1 MDFVQKLYHDL
12 EEQLNFIHLETEN
25 ELKKAELSIQVTL
38 NVITKLKTYILKY
51 KFNTQH
57 DEIYFFKQLK
67 PKFLS
72 RLIYF
77 NRIYI
82 IETHKP
88 HGGVKIVRRY
98 LNNELQKLKQYFDDN
113 LEFYKYFRTGS
124 NYLDHKYFVRGK
136 HDIKLS
142 LDSFYFETDQRF
154 STSHDFKVAKIIS
167 NDQVQV
173 YLESE
178 LANLERKELK
188 AMNQQNAELLPKSPV
203 FWTGSKVALIELLY
217 AFHAEGSF
225 NNGKAELKEI
235 ADFIEK
241 SFNVELGQF
250 NRTFLELRARKT
262 GRTKYLDSLRQ
273 SLTKRMDEA
282 DDFL

>member
-1 MDFVQKLYHDL
+1 LDFVQKLYHDL

-124 NYLDHKYFVRGK
+124 NYLDHKYFLRGK